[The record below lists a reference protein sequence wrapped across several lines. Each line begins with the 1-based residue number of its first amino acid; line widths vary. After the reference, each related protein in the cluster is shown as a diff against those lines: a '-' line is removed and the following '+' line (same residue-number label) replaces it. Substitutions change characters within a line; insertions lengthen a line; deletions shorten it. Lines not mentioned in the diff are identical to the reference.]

1 MNLELQQ
8 LGSKVPSFFTSFEFI
23 LFSLFHSTPKLEEK
37 DERTMKV
44 KLRNR

>member
-1 MNLELQQ
+1 MNVRIQQ
-8 LGSKVPSFFTSFEFI
+8 RLNVPSFFTSLELIF
-23 LFSLFHSTPKLEEK
+23 LSLLVSTLKLAEK